1 MNVLINLLPWRQTLR
16 QKRVRHWSVLLA
28 LVLIL
33 APLLTTGWRL
43 LSVWKLSQQ
52 QTQREYM
59 ANMLPAL
66 QSLYQQRLGLDELR
80 RKRLRLQQ
88 IRDGQQQ
95 AVQIW
100 EQRLIRLAGGLPTGA
115 WLSSLSLQKG
125 RIEIKGHAT
134 ELEDMRRF
142 EQELAQLDGIAE
154 VKAGALEHESQ
165 GGFGFGFTLTLS
177 EVVNALAN

>member
-1 MNVLINLLPWRQTLR
+1 MNALINLLPWRQTLR
-16 QKRVRHWSVLLA
+16 QQRVRHWSVLLT

-43 LSVWKLSQQ
+43 LSIWKLSQQ
-52 QTQREYM
+52 QAQREHM
-59 ANMLPAL
+59 AVMLPAL
-66 QSLYQQRLGLDELR
+66 QSLYQQRLGLEEQQ
-80 RKRLRLQQ
+80 RKLLRLQQ
-88 IRDGQQQ
+88 IRDAQQQ

-100 EQRLIRLAGGLPTGA
+100 ERRLIRLAGGLPAGT

-134 ELEDMRRF
+134 ELGDMRRF
-142 EQELAQLDGIAE
+142 EHELTQLDGIAE
-154 VKAGALEHESQ
+154 VKAGALQHESQ
-165 GGFGFGFTLTLS
+165 GGFGFSFTLTLS